1 MSTEKQTLDNF
12 DGFLNEDPNEFFGE
26 VITPEETTKIEED
39 NDETSENKEERKDSK
54 EKSKKKDQKED
65 VEDLDFFSE
74 NEEDEDESKD
84 EKNKTNKKSSE
95 VKFESDSA
103 KTLDFLKNKGL
114 IELGED
120 ETISDENAD
129 DLLEDKLEEYRENAI
144 KEAIADLPEEAK
156 NLIRF
161 TSKGGDPR
169 EYFKTLTEIANSRIN
184 KNSDIQDI
192 KTQEAA
198 VTEDLKM
205 QGYDEEYIETH
216 IKVLKDSGKLE
227 DIAEKSFN
235 KILKKQEEVEKAQL
249 KEIEEQNKLRRETS
263 KKFKEDLNTFLE
275 ESSDVMGYK
284 LSPSEKKSFPDYIS
298 NPKVRL
304 ENGKKITSLQADL
317 FKAMADKNKLIMLS
331 RILKNDFDLSF
342 VEKQA
347 VSKDN
352 KEKRKNIRNDVSPK
366 GAGVKTK
373 NKKPIWELID

>member
-1 MSTEKQTLDNF
+1 MNTEKQTLDNF

-39 NDETSENKEERKDSK
+39 NDKTSENKEERKDSK
-54 EKSKKKDQKED
+54 EKSKEKNEKEN

-74 NEEDEDESKD
+74 REEDEEEDKKKQKE
-84 EKNKTNKKSSE
+84 KSSE

-103 KTLDFLKNKGL
+103 KTLDFLKNRGL
-114 IELGED
+114 IELGEE
-120 ETISDENAD
+120 ETISDDNAD
-129 DLLEDKLEEYRENAI
+129 ELLEDKLEEYRENAI

-169 EYFKTLTEIANSRIN
+169 EYFKTLTEIANSKIN

-235 KILKKQEEVEKAQL
+235 KILKKQEEVEKGQL
-249 KEIEEQNKLRRETS
+249 KKIEEQNRLRKETS

-298 NPKVRL
+298 NPKVKL

-347 VSKDN
+347 ISKDN

-366 GAGVKTK
+366 GTGVKTK
-373 NKKPIWELID
+373 NKRPIWELID